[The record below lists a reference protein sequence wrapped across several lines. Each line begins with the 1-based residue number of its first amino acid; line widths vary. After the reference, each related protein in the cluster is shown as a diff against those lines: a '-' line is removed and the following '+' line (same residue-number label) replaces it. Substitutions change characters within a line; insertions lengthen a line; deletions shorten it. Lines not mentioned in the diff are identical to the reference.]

1 MNAWPTISEWC
12 RFGIVLALEL
22 LVVFAAARLIVWRL
36 KSAHWR
42 RALWQSALMAMAIV
56 TLGELNDVRGLFRS
70 KPLPEKSTK
79 PQRALIVTLKDPDAS
94 MAPLATDTIPSMAFS
109 TDTTIP
115 IEQRR
120 AASPAWI

>member
-22 LVVFAAARLIVWRL
+22 LVVFGGAKFVVWRL

-42 RALWQSALMAMAIV
+42 RALWQSAIIAMALL
-56 TLGELNDVRGLFRS
+56 TLGELNDVRGLLRS

-79 PQRALIVTLKDPDAS
+79 PQRALIVTLKDPDTS
-94 MAPLATDTIPSMAFS
+94 MAPLEPDAIPLMALP
-109 TDTTIP
+109 T
-115 IEQRR
+115 
-120 AASPAWI
+120 